1 MEKKKEKGLKNRALK
16 KITLLII
23 ISMVIAVALSIVILR
38 SRIIKEQFSNSKENL
53 DNVISYLDTYIDEMD
68 AIAKNVNYDYALQ
81 NYLIDAIENE
91 VKYDDPS
98 RTKKMQE
105 YKMSSQAFN
114 DILLMHTDVS
124 SIMVFG
130 KSNLLFYKTIYN
142 YWNVVMDYSKLDWY
156 SRAVENPR
164 EVVVTGPNSHV
175 FLENN
180 NEQTISL
187 SRVIQNY
194 KDGSFLGVILLDLNL
209 NKIAE
214 ICESNQGNPESF
226 LCILNEKGQL
236 IYEQKKGIREA
247 SLENEEYLKSVYQ
260 SALNAEDQNF
270 RANLGGVDYLVTKK
284 NMDDTQWTVLSV
296 LPYSAITARLKDP
309 SVLIVFSVG
318 LTLILTLLALN
329 RILTNIVKPIKSLEQ
344 HITQVSFENMDEK
357 VSIESD
363 DEIGNLEQSFNEMM
377 ERIKNLNEQMVQE
390 QEEKRKYELQAL
402 QAQINPHFLYNTLD
416 SIIWMA
422 ETHDSN
428 IVPMTEA
435 LAKLFRISLNKGNE
449 EITVKK
455 EMEHVKNYLIIQSMR
470 YADKLSYELIVEKDV
485 EKCAIIKLILQPIVE
500 NCIYHGIKQKK
511 GKGNITIHTFRE
523 GELLKIQVKDDGCG
537 MTMDMCEKIL
547 SGEAQ
552 MENISGSGIG
562 VRNVNERIK
571 LRFGND
577 YGLCY
582 TSEVGLG
589 TTVEYTL
596 PYILEEGRS

>member
-1 MEKKKEKGLKNRALK
+1 MGKKKEKGIKNKALT
-16 KITLLII
+16 KITILII
-23 ISMVIAVALSIVILR
+23 AAMVVAVALSIVILR
-38 SRIIKEQFSNSKENL
+38 SRIIKEQFSNSRENL
-53 DNVISYLDTYIDEMD
+53 INVTSYLDTYIEEMD
-68 AIAKNVNYDYALQ
+68 AIAKNVNYNYALQ
-81 NYLIDAIENE
+81 NYLIAAVENQE
-91 VKYDDPS
+91 KYSQPS
-98 RTKKMQE
+98 RIKKMRE

-114 DILLMHTDVS
+114 DILLMHTDIS
-124 SIMVFG
+124 SMMVFG
-130 KSNLLFYKTIYN
+130 QENLLFYKTIYN

-156 SRAVENPR
+156 ARAVENPQ
-164 EVVVTGPNSHV
+164 EVVVTGPNRHA

-214 ICESNQGNPESF
+214 ICESSQGNPESF
-226 LCILNEKGQL
+226 VCVLNKQGEL
-236 IYEQKKGIREA
+236 IYQQKKGQEKVQLAGEDIRNTVNEA
-247 SLENEEYLKSVYQ
+247 VSGTK
-260 SALNAEDQNF
+260 DD
-270 RANLGGVDYLVTKK
+270 NLRMKLDGVDYLVTKR
-284 NMDDTQWTVLSV
+284 NMEGTDWTVLSI
-296 LPYSAITARLKDP
+296 LPYSAISARLRDP
-309 SVLIVFSVG
+309 SILIMLSMG
-318 LTLILTLLALN
+318 LTLVLTLLALN
-329 RILTNIVKPIKSLEQ
+329 GILTNIVKPIKFLER

-377 ERIKNLNEQMVQE
+377 ERIKNLNEQMVRE

-435 LAKLFRISLNKGNE
+435 LARLFRISLNKGNE

-470 YADKLSYELIVEKDV
+470 YADKLSYEIIVEKDV
-485 EKCAIIKLILQPIVE
+485 EKCGIIKLILQPIVE

-511 GKGNITIHTFRE
+511 GKGNITIHAFRN

-537 MTMDMCEKIL
+537 MSMEMCEKIL
-547 SGEAQ
+547 SGEAE

-571 LRFGND
+571 LRFGNA
-577 YGLCY
+577 YGLYY
-582 TSEVGLG
+582 TSEIGKG

-596 PYILEEGRS
+596 PYRFEEVRP

>member
-1 MEKKKEKGLKNRALK
+1 MGKKEKGIKNKALT
-16 KITLLII
+16 KITILIVV
-23 ISMVIAVALSIVILR
+23 SMVIAVAFSIVILR
-38 SRIIKEQFSNSKENL
+38 SRIIKEQFSNSRENL
-53 DNVISYLDTYIDEMD
+53 NNVTSYLDTYIEEMD
-68 AIAKNVNYDYALQ
+68 AIAKNVNYNYALQ
-81 NYLIDAIENE
+81 NYLVAAVENQE
-91 VKYDDPS
+91 KYNQPS
-98 RTKKMQE
+98 RIKKMRE

-114 DILLMHTDVS
+114 DLLLMRTDIS

-130 KSNLLFYKTIYN
+130 QENLLFYKTIYN

-156 SRAVENPR
+156 ARAVENPQ
-164 EVVVTGPNSHV
+164 EVVVTGPNRHA

-214 ICESNQGNPESF
+214 ICESSQGNPESF
-226 LCILNEKGQL
+226 VCVLNDQGEL
-236 IYEQKKGIREA
+236 IYQQKKGQQKV
-247 SLENEEYLKSVYQ
+247 SLAGAETLNTVNETVAGTK
-260 SALNAEDQNF
+260 EDNF
-270 RANLGGVDYLVTKK
+270 RMKLEGVDYLVTKR
-284 NMDDTQWTVLSV
+284 NMDGTNWTVLSI
-296 LPYSAITARLKDP
+296 LPYSAIDARLKDP
-309 SVLIVFSVG
+309 SILIVFSVG
-318 LTLILTLLALN
+318 LTLILTLLTLN
-329 RILTNIVKPIKSLEQ
+329 RVLTNIVKPIKALEN

-422 ETHDSN
+422 ETHDTN

-470 YADKLSYELIVEKDV
+470 YADKLSYELIVDKDV
-485 EKCAIIKLILQPIVE
+485 EKCVIIKLILQPIVE

-511 GKGNITIHTFRE
+511 GKGSITIHTFRE
-523 GELLKIQVKDDGCG
+523 GEFLKIRVKDDGCG

-571 LRFGND
+571 LRFGNA
-577 YGLCY
+577 YGLSY
-582 TSEVGLG
+582 TSEVGVG

>member
-1 MEKKKEKGLKNRALK
+1 MGKKEKGIKNKALT
-16 KITLLII
+16 KITILIVV
-23 ISMVIAVALSIVILR
+23 SMVIAVAFSIVILR
-38 SRIIKEQFSNSKENL
+38 SRIIKEQLSNSRENL
-53 DNVISYLDTYIDEMD
+53 SNVTSYLDTYIEEID
-68 AIAKNVNYDYALQ
+68 AIAKNVNYNYALQ
-81 NYLIDAIENE
+81 NYLVAAVENQE
-91 VKYDDPS
+91 KYNQPS
-98 RTKKMQE
+98 RIKKMRE

-114 DILLMHTDVS
+114 DLLLMRTDIS

-130 KSNLLFYKTIYN
+130 QENLLFYKTIYN
-142 YWNVVMDYSKLDWY
+142 YWNVVMDYSGLDWY
-156 SRAVENPR
+156 AKAVENPQS
-164 EVVVTGPNSHV
+164 VIVTGPNRHA

-214 ICESNQGNPESF
+214 ICESSQGNPESF
-226 LCILNEKGQL
+226 VCVLNDKGEL
-236 IYEQKKGIREA
+236 IYQQKKGQQKI
-247 SLENEEYLKSVYQ
+247 SLAEEDTLTTVNQ
-260 SALNAEDQNF
+260 ALSGTSDD
-270 RANLGGVDYLVTKK
+270 NLRMKLNGVDYLVTKK
-284 NMDDTQWTVLSV
+284 NMDGTQWTALSV

-329 RILTNIVKPIKSLEQ
+329 RVLTNIVKPIKSLEQ

-422 ETHDSN
+422 ETHDTN

-470 YADKLSYELIVEKDV
+470 YADKLTYDLIVEKDV
-485 EKCAIIKLILQPIVE
+485 EKCVIIKLILQPIVE

-511 GKGNITIHTFRE
+511 GKGNIIIHTFRE
-523 GELLKIQVKDDGCG
+523 DGILKIQVKDDGCG
-537 MTMDMCEKIL
+537 MSMDMCEKIL
-547 SGEAQ
+547 SGEAP

-577 YGLCY
+577 YGLRY
-582 TSEVGLG
+582 TSEVGVG